1 MNGNKWLMAAWFVG
15 LGVLAA
21 FAVQAQ
27 TVRPDEQA
35 NEWMACLSKGENAL
49 VYPER
54 HLEAKSGGFVRVKL
68 SFERADRA
76 PEVEVLSRAIPEGLL
91 DAVRSYLRQYRLP
104 CLPAGQTVLAVQEF
118 NFEPRATETVRW
130 TDARGVIEEKR
141 EKIRSCLRT
150 PPDTVRPTWSFGWA
164 SRIKQKDYGNL
175 LLHMRFDSADAP
187 PQIKVVYD
195 SVPTEFRQPVLDY
208 VAKYRMPC
216 LAEGDKPVAMEQLF
230 HINKSGSGKVT
241 SLKDLDLIKFLGAVK
256 DIEKQKV
263 NFDLNTMACPFQ
275 VMWRFGMPVQKNGV
289 GEVGPRNLN
298 RTEFLAWLSALSL
311 NVPAETM
318 EQLLGQS
325 MVISVPCGEV
335 KLGE

>member
-1 MNGNKWLMAAWFVG
+1 MNGKNWRLAAWFAG
-15 LGVLAA
+15 LGLLAA
-21 FAVQAQ
+21 SAAQAQ
-27 TVRPDEQA
+27 TVLPDEQV
-35 NEWMACLSKGENAL
+35 NEWMACLSKGEHAL

-104 CLPAGQTVLAVQEF
+104 CLPAGKTLTAVQEF
-118 NFEPRATETVRW
+118 SFSMLSPKEITW
-130 TDARGVIEEKR
+130 TNPRGVREDNG

-150 PPDTVRPTWSFGWA
+150 PPDKLRPTWGSGLA
-164 SRIKQKDYGNL
+164 SRMRQKDHGNL
-175 LLHMRFDSADAP
+175 LLNLRFETPDGP
-187 PQIKVVYD
+187 PQVKVVYD
-195 SVPTEFRQPVLDY
+195 SAPTEFRQPVLDY

-216 LAEGDKPVAMEQLF
+216 LVDGDRPISMEQQF
-230 HINKSGSGKVT
+230 HINSSGSGKSM

-256 DIEKQKV
+256 DIDQQQV

-275 VMWRFGMPVQKNGV
+275 VVWRAGMPIEKNRV
-289 GEVGPRNLN
+289 GEVGPSNLN
-298 RTEFLAWLSALSL
+298 RTEFLAWLTGLSL
-311 NVPAETM
+311 NVPAEAM

-325 MVISVPCGEV
+325 MLISVPCGEV
-335 KLGE
+335 KLGG